1 MLELQQTLQTLSRAY
16 LKTSVGKRDLILI
29 AAAVQSELDLRSD
42 YAQDQELAN
51 AGLSRRAP
59 NLDYLL

>member
-1 MLELQQTLQTLSRAY
+1 MARKAELPITQQMLELQQSLQTLSRAY

-42 YAQDQELAN
+42 YAQD
-51 AGLSRRAP
+51 
-59 NLDYLL
+59 